1 MLDRFGMELS
11 VNSAELWIHPQR
23 ELSGIVAQPDPL
35 GNAGEDL
42 RRHVVEAVGS
52 RVAAQRSRAE
62 VRVDGRGQFLC
73 RIAKD
78 VVEGV
83 VPDAA
88 DPHERRAVRLLRH
101 HELARE
107 VEDPGDV
114 IVIDVTDHDAVDRQR
129 MVRGQ
134 AAGSRDR
141 LEPRFEM
148 PRVHRRGAAVD
159 DREPG
164 IGAPAE
170 VQQETIALP
179 GSPYIQAENHAD
191 LTSSETP

>member
-78 VVEGV
+78 VVKGV

-88 DPHERRAVRLLRH
+88 DPHDRRAVRLLRH

-114 IVIDVTDHDAVDRQR
+114 IVIDVTDHDEVERLCEHAEVIQADIETHGGRPRRPADRRRAPRRPQR
-129 MVRGQ
+129 GECPSCGGGLRSRSPRG
-134 AAGSRDR
+134 R
-141 LEPRFEM
+141 
-148 PRVHRRGAAVD
+148 PRV
-159 DREPG
+159 
-164 IGAPAE
+164 
-170 VQQETIALP
+170 
-179 GSPYIQAENHAD
+179 S
-191 LTSSETP
+191 